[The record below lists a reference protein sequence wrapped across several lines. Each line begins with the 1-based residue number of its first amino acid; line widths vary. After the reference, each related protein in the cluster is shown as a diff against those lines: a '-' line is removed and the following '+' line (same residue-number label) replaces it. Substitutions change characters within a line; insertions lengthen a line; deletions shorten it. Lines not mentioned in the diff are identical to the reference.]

1 MIEDNVY
8 LVRILSDTIS
18 KSNHNFIVWGVDNK
32 LAAITHVLRNRGS
45 GINGDYSVRADKLN
59 IVNSNDNSKIQM
71 IELKNVAQVA
81 RTP

>member
-1 MIEDNVY
+1 MLEDNVY

-45 GINGDYSVRADKLN
+45 GINGDYSIRADKLN
-59 IVNSNDNSKIQM
+59 VVNSNDNSEIQM
-71 IELKNVAQVA
+71 IELKNVSQVA
-81 RTP
+81 TTT